1 MFSGIIE
8 RENRP
13 RMDSEDGYEICQFNI
28 HTELTFA
35 AKIDTIEK
43 GDDTIQ
49 NTIYNTTRKYYAKML
64 SRCPSLSLLQG
75 AGVFSGQGASLRVE
89 ML

>member
-1 MFSGIIE
+1 
-8 RENRP
+8 
-13 RMDSEDGYEICQFNI
+13 MDSEDGYEICQFNI

-49 NTIYNTTRKYYAKML
+49 NTIYNTTRKY
-64 SRCPSLSLLQG
+64 
-75 AGVFSGQGASLRVE
+75 
-89 ML
+89 